1 MKRALTTLGILMGCV
16 LATDA
21 SAQVTAPPDDQ
32 KYFRVPYKYVVYLD
46 FSGALPVEP
55 GEFNDYWNSAF
66 QFGAGGGMSM
76 FPWLE
81 LDGNFTY
88 ASWDNNST
96 ASKVKIGYAGV
107 PEVEGGLITTMT
119 FTGSARFIAGPS
131 MRTNPYAEVGVG
143 YYKTKAEDIT
153 IEDAFGNTVLDNSME
168 PTSGM
173 VISLAAGVQYT
184 LNESWGAYAKY
195 TYVTCFSDQFAP
207 GDLLLPVGGGEPVD
221 GTNQVF
227 SNIGVGIMLRI

>member
-1 MKRALTTLGILMGCV
+1 MKRALTTLGILMGCF

-32 KYFRVPYKYVVYLD
+32 KYFRVPYKYLIYLD
-46 FSGALPVEP
+46 FSGALPLAP

-66 QFGAGGGMSM
+66 QFGIGGGMSI

-81 LDGNFTY
+81 VNGNYAY

-96 ASKVKIGYAGV
+96 LSKVKIGYTGV

-119 FTGSARFIAGPS
+119 FTGSARFIAAPS
-131 MRTNPYAEVGVG
+131 MRTNGFAEVGVG
-143 YYKTKAEDIT
+143 YYNTKAEDIT
-153 IEDAFGNTVLDNSME
+153 IEDAFGNVILDNSME
-168 PTSGM
+168 PSSGM

-195 TYVTCFSDQFAP
+195 TYITCFSDTFAP
-207 GDLLLPVGGGEPVD
+207 GDLLLPVGLQEPVD
-221 GTNQVF
+221 GTNQVY
-227 SNIGVGIMLRI
+227 STIGVGIMLRI

>member
-16 LATDA
+16 LAIDA

-32 KYFRVPYKYVVYLD
+32 KYFRVPYKYLIYVD
-46 FSGALPVEP
+46 FSGALPLAP

-66 QFGAGGGMSM
+66 QFGVGGGMSI
-76 FPWLE
+76 FTWLE
-81 LDGNFTY
+81 VNGNFGY

-96 ASKVKIGYAGV
+96 LSKVKIGYTGV
-107 PEVEGGLITTMT
+107 PEVEGGLLTTMS
-119 FTGSARFIAGPS
+119 FTGSARFIAAPS
-131 MRTNPYAEVGVG
+131 LRTNPYAEVGVG
-143 YYKTKAEDIT
+143 YYKTTAEDIT
-153 IEDAFGNTVLDNSME
+153 IEDAFDAVVLDNSME

-173 VISLAAGVQYT
+173 VVSLAAGVQYT

-195 TYVTCFSDQFAP
+195 TYVTCFSDTFAP

-221 GTNQVF
+221 GTNQVY
-227 SNIGVGIMLRI
+227 STIGVGIMLRI